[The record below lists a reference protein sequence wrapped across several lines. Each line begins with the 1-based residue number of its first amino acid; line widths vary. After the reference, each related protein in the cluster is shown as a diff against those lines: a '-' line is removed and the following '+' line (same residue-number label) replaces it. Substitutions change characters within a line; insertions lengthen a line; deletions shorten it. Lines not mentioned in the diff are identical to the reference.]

1 MKYYFHEITNRS
13 HSTVPY
19 HASTEYTY
27 KFVKKITEKGKYQE
41 FL

>member
-1 MKYYFHEITNRS
+1 MKYHFHETTNRS
-13 HSTVPY
+13 QSAVPC
-19 HASTEYTY
+19 HTSTEYTY